1 MSRNWHVEDY
11 KPDTYIRLQPA
22 ENILSRI
29 YRYFSRI
36 ADQDGSSLISC
47 QRSRRSSHIGSFTKC
62 KQAAKPIWTLNTTIN
77 QLRDSTASILF
88 FDRILRKRS
97 FHSSS
102 LFCLDRKT
110 TKGNIIGN
118 SNLEAIDTNKINPV
132 KSVKP
137 IKVAKQVGV
146 TTMVMARL
154 EQMKYTDQKFY
165 KLMEIVADPYFLVK
179 CYVEIYHKKGNFTL
193 GSDKF
198 SIDGIN

>member
-62 KQAAKPIWTLNTTIN
+62 KQAAKPIWTLNTTMN
-77 QLRDSTASILF
+77 QLRDSTASSLS
-88 FDRILRKRS
+88 FDRLPRKRS

-102 LFCLDRKT
+102 LFRLGRKT
-110 TKGNIIGN
+110 TKGNNIGN
-118 SNLEAIDTNKINPV
+118 SNLEAIDTNKKNPA

-137 IKVAKQVGV
+137 VQVAKQVGV

-179 CYVEIYHKKGNFTL
+179 CYVEISHKKGNFTL